1 MNKSGLGEDPGME
14 RSGLG
19 LWMCFN
25 TDGTTLARSRANNLS
40 NVAIIRL
47 LFILSMYNTC
57 MFDEQRD
64 SAK

>member
-25 TDGTTLARSRANNLS
+25 TDGTTIARSRANNLS

-47 LFILSMYNTC
+47 LFILSM
-57 MFDEQRD
+57 
-64 SAK
+64 